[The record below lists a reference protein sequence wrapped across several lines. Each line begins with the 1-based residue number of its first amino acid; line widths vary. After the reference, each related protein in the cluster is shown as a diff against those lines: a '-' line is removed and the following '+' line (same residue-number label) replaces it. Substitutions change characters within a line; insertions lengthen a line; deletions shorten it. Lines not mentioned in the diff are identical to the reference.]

1 MLLHLYLLRNS
12 ELRHHGPRLK
22 PFVNPMTSAH
32 VARFAEE
39 LPPAA
44 AASRPLSAQSSAQSS
59 ARPSA
64 RPLYQRLAEHYALA
78 IEQGTLLAGDRM
90 PSVRE
95 LMARHEVS
103 LSTAL
108 QVLRYLEES
117 GHVQARPRV
126 GYFVCHSGAAAGSG
140 LALTSE
146 PDLSQP
152 VQFEPQAHFVGINEH
167 ISLLLEKG
175 RQAQVRVDIGGC
187 TPPAAL
193 FDHEFFNKTVT
204 RLLREHPTLLVQGRS
219 LLANQG
225 NHPDFQQAMARRAL
239 ASGIRVA
246 PADVLAT
253 TGNSEAVSLAL
264 AAVTVPGDVVAVE
277 SPTYYGLLQVVES
290 LKLQTLEIPCSPRT
304 GLSIEAL
311 ELAFQTQPRLKA
323 VVVVPELQ
331 MPLGTRMPDEHKA
344 RLLALCATHDAALIE
359 DDSYG
364 LFVEGSQPVKPLK
377 AWDSVSGHVIYCQA
391 FNKSMAPGLRQ
402 GWINGGRWHG
412 RVQMLKFAQSRNT
425 QTLGQLVVAEVLGSP
440 THLRSL
446 ERLKLQL
453 KKQREAMARL
463 VARYFPLGT
472 RLSLPAGGLCLW
484 LELPAGFSTSALFA
498 EALEHGIRIA
508 PGSMFSNSGR
518 YEHCLRLACT
528 HPVNEELQQACKDLG
543 AMACRQLGQPRR
555 E

>member
-1 MLLHLYLLRNS
+1 ML
-12 ELRHHGPRLK
+12 
-22 PFVNPMTSAH
+22 NP
-32 VARFAEE
+32 VALARTDE
-39 LPPAA
+39 AA
-44 AASRPLSAQSSAQSS
+44 L
-59 ARPSA
+59 
-64 RPLYQRLAEHYALA
+64 PLYQRLAGDYCAAMEL
-78 IEQGTLLAGDRM
+78 GTLKAGERM

-95 LMARHEVS
+95 LMARHQVS

-108 QVLRYLEES
+108 QMLRFLEGR
-117 GHVQARPRV
+117 GHLEARPRV
-126 GYFVCHSGAAAGSG
+126 GYFVRELQTG

-152 VQFEPQAHFVGINEH
+152 VQPNPHAHFVGINEH
-167 ISLLLEKG
+167 ISLLLERG
-175 RQAQVRVDIGGC
+175 RQAPAHIDIGGC
-187 TPPAAL
+187 TPPAEL
-193 FDHEFFNKTVT
+193 FDHQHLNKTVT
-204 RLLREHPTLLVQGRS
+204 RLLREQPMLLAQGRS

-239 ASGIRVA
+239 ACGIRVA

-264 AAVTVPGDVVAVE
+264 AAVAVPGDMVAVE

-344 RLLALCATHDAALIE
+344 RLVALCAQYGAALIE

-364 LFVEGSQPVKPLK
+364 LFVEDKQPVRPLK

-402 GWINGGRWHG
+402 GWMNGGQWHG

-440 THLRSL
+440 THLRNL
-446 ERLKLQL
+446 QRLKAQL
-453 KKQREAMARL
+453 KSQREAMARL

-472 RLSLPAGGLCLW
+472 RLSLPGGGLCLW
-484 LELPAGFSTSALFA
+484 LEFPEAMSTASLFT
-498 EALEHGIRIA
+498 EALVHGIRIA

-518 YEHCLRLACT
+518 YEHCMRLACT
-528 HPVNEELQQACKDLG
+528 HPVNAAMEKAIQQLG
-543 AMACRQLGQPRR
+543 AMACRQLGQPVR

>member
-1 MLLHLYLLRNS
+1 MMNASCGYLAMT
-12 ELRHHGPRLK
+12 
-22 PFVNPMTSAH
+22 PMQTS
-32 VARFAEE
+32 VST
-39 LPPAA
+39 
-44 AASRPLSAQSSAQSS
+44 ASRPLY
-59 ARPSA
+59 R
-64 RPLYQRLAEHYALA
+64 RLAAEYVQAMGL
-78 IEQGTLLAGDRM
+78 GTLQLGEKM

-95 LMARHEVS
+95 LMRRHQVS

-108 QVLRYLEES
+108 QVLRCLEEQGYLE
-117 GHVQARPRV
+117 AKPRV
-126 GYFVCHSGAAAGSG
+126 GYFVRDARTPLSGS

-152 VQFEPQAHFVGINEH
+152 VQPNAQAHFVGINEH
-167 ISLLLEKG
+167 ISLLLERG
-175 RQAQVRVDIGGC
+175 RQAQVHLDIGGC

-193 FDHEFFNKTVT
+193 FDHRYLNQLVA
-204 RLLREHPTLLVQGRS
+204 RLLREQPTLLVQGRS

-225 NHPDFQQAMARRAL
+225 NHPVFQQAMARRAL
-239 ASGIRVA
+239 AAGIRVA
-246 PADVLAT
+246 PTDVLAT

-264 AAVTVPGDVVAVE
+264 AAVAVPGDMVAVE

-290 LKLQTLEIPCSPRT
+290 LQLQTLEIPCSPRT

-331 MPLGTRMPDEHKA
+331 MPLGTRMPDAHKA
-344 RLLALCATHDAALIE
+344 RLVALCIRYGAALIE

-377 AWDSVSGHVIYCQA
+377 AWDSGLGQVIYCQA
-391 FNKSMAPGLRQ
+391 FNKSLAPGLRQ
-402 GWINGGRWHG
+402 GWMNGGQWHG

-440 THLRSL
+440 THQRSL
-446 ERLKLQL
+446 GRLKTQL
-453 KKQREAMARL
+453 KNQRETMARL
-463 VARYFPLGT
+463 VARTFPVGT
-472 RLSLPAGGLCLW
+472 RMSLPAGGLCLW
-484 LELPAGFSTSALFA
+484 VELPDGFSSAALFGQ
-498 EALEHGIRIA
+498 ALEQGIRIA

-528 HPVNEELQQACKDLG
+528 QPVDTAMEHAMQLLG
-543 AMACRQLGQPRR
+543 SMACAQLGQAPRS
-555 E
+555 